1 MQYAP
6 TKNQIMS
13 DFVKLCP
20 LVNEL
25 ARKVGFFISQQRLV
39 FERKHIERK
48 GLNDLVSYV
57 DKEAEKQLVDDL
69 HKIFP
74 EAAFITEEN
83 PDTHQFS
90 EQEFHWVIDPL
101 DGTTNFI
108 HGLPVFAISIAL
120 MQKNEVVLACV
131 YEINHKECFYASKGG
146 GAFCNAVKIKVS
158 EATLLEEALLATGF
172 PYHFFEKNSQY
183 LQILNSLMQKSQGLR
198 RMGSAAVD
206 LAYTA
211 CGRFEGF
218 FEFNLKPWDVAA
230 GALLV
235 QEAGGRVGTFGEST
249 DFIFGREIIAA
260 GNVFDELKAQI
271 KEFW

>member
-1 MQYAP
+1 
-6 TKNQIMS
+6 MS
-13 DFVKLCP
+13 EFAKLCP

-25 ARKVGFFISQQRLV
+25 ARKVGFFIAQQGLV
-39 FERKHIERK
+39 FERKHIEKK

-57 DKEAEKQLVDDL
+57 DKEAEKQLVEGL
-69 HKIFP
+69 HKILP

-83 PDTHQFS
+83 PESHRFS
-90 EQEFHWVIDPL
+90 EKEFHWVIDPL

-108 HGLPVFAISIAL
+108 HGLPVFAISIGL
-120 MQKNEVVLACV
+120 MQKKEVVLACV
-131 YEINHKECFYASKGG
+131 YEINRKECFYASKGG

-158 EATLLEEALLATGF
+158 DATKLGDALLATGF
-172 PYHFFEKNSQY
+172 PYHFFEKNHQY
-183 LQILNSLMQKSQGLR
+183 LQILNALMRKSQGLR

-230 GALLV
+230 GSLLV
-235 QEAGGRVGTFGEST
+235 TEAGGKVGTFGEST

-260 GNVFDELKAQI
+260 GYIFDELKAQI
-271 KEFW
+271 QEFW

>member
-1 MQYAP
+1 
-6 TKNQIMS
+6 MS
-13 DFVKLCP
+13 ELAKLCP

-39 FERKHIERK
+39 FEKKHIERK
-48 GLNDLVSYV
+48 GFNDLVSYV
-57 DKEAEKQLVDDL
+57 DKEAEKQLVEGL

-83 PDTHQFS
+83 PESHQFS

-108 HGLPVFAISIAL
+108 HGLPLFAISIAL

-146 GAFCNAVKIKVS
+146 GAFCNAVKIRVS
-158 EATLLEEALLATGF
+158 EANTLQESLLATGF
-172 PYHFFEKNSQY
+172 PYHFFDKNTQY
-183 LQILNSLMQKSQGLR
+183 LQILGSLMQKSQGIR

-230 GALLV
+230 GSLLV
-235 QEAGGRVGTFGEST
+235 TEAGGKVGTFGENS

-260 GNVFDELKAQI
+260 GHIFEELKSQI

>member
-1 MQYAP
+1 
-6 TKNQIMS
+6 MS
-13 DFVKLCP
+13 DFIKLCP
-20 LVNEL
+20 LVNEI
-25 ARKVGFFISQQRLV
+25 ARKVGFFISQQRFV
-39 FERKHIERK
+39 FEKKHIEHK

-57 DKEAEKQLVDDL
+57 DKEAEKQLVDGL

-83 PDTHQFS
+83 PESHQFS
-90 EQEFHWVIDPL
+90 KEEFHWVIDPL

-108 HGLPVFAISIAL
+108 HGLPIFAISIAL

-131 YEINHKECFYASKGG
+131 YEINHKECFYASKGE
-146 GAFCNAVKIKVS
+146 GAFCNGVKIKTS
-158 EATLLEEALLATGF
+158 ETELLQDALLATGF
-172 PYHFFEKNSQY
+172 PYHFFEKNQQY
-183 LQILNSLMQKSQGLR
+183 LQILNRLMQKSQGLR

-235 QEAGGRVGTFGEST
+235 QEAGGQVGTFGEST
-249 DFIFGREIIAA
+249 DFIFGKEIIAA
-260 GNVFDELKAQI
+260 GNIFEELKAQI